1 MKKLLIGVTLAL
13 ALVTVMPRAASAQ
26 ATGATD
32 IDITLEGIIILH
44 FFSEVDVTIN
54 SADMASFLGIG
65 PAVDQGASGGI
76 ATLVGT
82 DFEVDLNIVP
92 TDPVNDPASA
102 NLVLQNAWAVR
113 ALSTP
118 GTDVGVTG
126 SVTGNPL
133 AHVSGG
139 GEFID
144 ITNATAAPASFA
156 SPGLVFPQYGDVT
169 LALDFT
175 NATAAG
181 TYNNG
186 GEYTLTADFI

>member
-1 MKKLLIGVTLAL
+1 MKKLFIGVGLAL
-13 ALVTVMPRAASAQ
+13 ALVAVMPRAASAQ

-44 FFSEVDVTIN
+44 YFGEVDVTID
-54 SADMASFLGIG
+54 SASMAAFLGIG
-65 PAVDQGASGGI
+65 PAFDEGASGGT

-82 DFEVDLNIVP
+82 DFDVDLNIVP
-92 TDPVNDPASA
+92 TDPNNDPASA
-102 NLVLQNAWAVR
+102 NLVLRNAWAVR

-126 SVTGNPL
+126 SVTGSPL
-133 AHVSGG
+133 AHVGGG
-139 GEFID
+139 GESID
-144 ITNATAAPASFA
+144 ISSATASPASFA
-156 SPGLVFPQYGDVT
+156 SPGLVSPQYGDVT

-181 TYNNG
+181 IYNNG

>member
-13 ALVTVMPRAASAQ
+13 ALVPVLPRAASAQ

-44 FFSEVDVTIN
+44 YFSNVDVTIDAA
-54 SADMASFLGIG
+54 SMAAFLGIG
-65 PAVDQGASGGI
+65 PEVDEGTAGGT

-82 DFEVDLNIVP
+82 DFELDLNIVP
-92 TDPVNDPASA
+92 TDPDNDPTTA
-102 NLVLQNAWAVR
+102 NLVLTNAWAVR

-133 AHVSGG
+133 GHSGAG
-139 GEFID
+139 GESID
-144 ITNATAAPASFA
+144 ITSATATPASFA
-156 SPGLVFPQYGDVT
+156 SPGLVTPQYGDVT

-181 TYNNG
+181 TYDNG